1 MAAVNAFVY
10 ETYYLGMRTTR
21 RFMRVPSN
29 WIGII
34 FFPLIQLLVFS
45 QLYQDIVGL
54 PGFEGQGSYLAYLA
68 PGQVAFTAFL
78 AVAWSGYGII
88 MEFRSGYLDKLRAT
102 PIRRWSILAAEM
114 APLFLQAAI
123 MASILLIISLVLG
136 ARIATGVGGFVLILG
151 LSGVFGVALA
161 GSSFVPALLT
171 KSEQATGTFSLM
183 LFPVMFVSTAFVPA
197 ALMPA
202 WMQRL
207 NDWNPVTYVIEA
219 MRSLMIT
226 GYDWAAIGQ
235 ALVALA
241 AIGLVLQAATLWS
254 FHRLS
259 R

>member
-1 MAAVNAFVY
+1 MAAAYGFAF

-29 WIGII
+29 WIGTI
-34 FFPLIQLLVFS
+34 FFPLIQLLIFS
-45 QLYQDIVGL
+45 QLYEDIVQL
-54 PGFEGQGSYLAYLA
+54 PGFEDEVSYLAYLA

-78 AVAWSGYGII
+78 AVAWSGYGIV

-114 APLFLQAAI
+114 TPLFLQSAA
-123 MASILLIISLVLG
+123 MAGVLLVVSVALG
-136 ARIATGVGGFVLILG
+136 ARIATGVGGFFLILALCG
-151 LSGVFGVALA
+151 AFGVALA

-183 LFPVMFVSTAFVPA
+183 LFPIMFVSTAFVPA
-197 ALMPA
+197 SLMPV
-202 WMQRL
+202 WMQRV
-207 NDWNPVTYVIEA
+207 NDWNPATYVIEA
-219 MRSLMIT
+219 MRSLMIS

-241 AIGLVLQAATLWS
+241 AVGLVLQAATMWS